1 MAHSLFGF
9 DLNVLLEDDGDGDI
23 PLDLNEHE
31 ADDGNASFDLNVH
44 DEHGNGTTPT
54 SSCLAACTVHNVL
67 LFVAELPCSIFFIG
81 FNLNLPL
88 DEFGALEIADLF
100 PSEM

>member
-9 DLNVLLEDDGDGDI
+9 DLKVCLDDDDDRDI

-31 ADDGNASFDLNVH
+31 ADDGNASFDLNEPVH

-67 LFVAELPCSIFFIG
+67 LFVAELSCSIFFYRIQ
-81 FNLNLPL
+81 FEL
-88 DEFGALEIADLF
+88 ATR
-100 PSEM
+100 